1 MDVVGSKMNT
11 LLSWRQGKPIGT
23 YLPQQALGG
32 WAPDADVVLCL
43 SKKSPR
49 GAGFFAHENGIDE
62 SRIANSG
69 SASGFFAIIVVEA
82 TCVHT
87 PRRAGPVP
95 DLNGPIAHPEPPAG
109 VPVAID
115 HLNWRRGRDS
125 NPRGAAKP
133 PSDFESAP
141 L

>member
-11 LLSWRQGKPIGT
+11 LLSRRQGKPIGT
-23 YLPQQALGG
+23 YLSQQALGG

-69 SASGFFAIIVVEA
+69 TRVAFSRSSPSRPL
-82 TCVHT
+82 CSHT

-95 DLNGPIAHPEPPAG
+95 I
-109 VPVAID
+109 
-115 HLNWRRGRDS
+115 
-125 NPRGAAKP
+125 
-133 PSDFESAP
+133 
-141 L
+141 